1 MKPENEAGRGAEA
14 GVEPALAALLARLET
29 LAEAPGFAVQR
40 QVALSRAL
48 RLYLDSARPI
58 PLGPT
63 EEEVAQAQLYLYA
76 DYFPEDGQLS
86 LIEQLRDLIE
96 VHVPAEER
104 AWLDPLRHSYL
115 DLLDV
120 VETGN
125 GGGTFLLRSL
135 GDGRT
140 DRAAA
145 GAAAGRARPGQVLL
159 GRPVRGSTRTILVGG
174 AVVLSAARARTIKRG
189 ADEWRRE
196 LESDLG
202 DFALGEWQEF
212 AKRYGYILLWQLA
225 QARVEALRR
234 AIGRIRY
241 RTERGEPFLYARAL
255 YEHDDPGGLAAGMA
269 RWEGWKLESSA
280 GGDPTT
286 ATWVLTEGAAPVV
299 AGRVTLTPTQVWVEC
314 DGRERLD
321 AVKHQLAGAFGYRL
335 HFRGETVEPPA
346 PPPIPLD
353 LSTDEEPPLLATV
366 SAEES
371 RRLAAAFLEACYLD
385 WADRPSPALKGQ
397 TPRHAALDP
406 KTRPRAAELLVRME
420 RDDPSPRWCG
430 APAYDYG
437 RLRAHLGL

>member
-1 MKPENEAGRGAEA
+1 MKPESEAERGAEA
-14 GVEPALAALLARLET
+14 GVEPALASLLARLEA

-48 RLYLDSARPI
+48 RLYLDPAGAI

-63 EEEVAQAQLYLYA
+63 DGEVAQAQLYLYA

-96 VHVPAEER
+96 VHIPAEER

-115 DLLDV
+115 DLLEV
-120 VETGN
+120 VEAGD
-125 GGGTFLLRSL
+125 GGTLLLRSL

-140 DRAAA
+140 DRVAA
-145 GAAAGRARPGQVLL
+145 GGPAGRAVPGQVLL
-159 GRPVRGSTRTILVGG
+159 ARAVRGPERTVLPGG
-174 AVVLSAARARTIKRG
+174 AVVLSASWARTVKRG
-189 ADEWRRE
+189 ADDWRRE

-212 AKRYGYILLWQLA
+212 AKRFGYILLWQLA
-225 QARVEALRR
+225 QARLEALRR
-234 AIGRIRY
+234 AFGRIRY

-255 YEHDDPGGLAAGMA
+255 YEHDDPDGLAAGMA
-269 RWEGWKLESSA
+269 LLEGWKPEPA
-280 GGDPTT
+280 RGGGP
-286 ATWVLTEGAAPVV
+286 AAPAWIRTDGTSAVT
-299 AGRVTLTPTQVWVEC
+299 GRVTLTPTQAWVEC

-335 HFRGETVEPPA
+335 HFRGEAVEPPV
-346 PPPIPLD
+346 PPPITLD
-353 LSTDEEPPLLATV
+353 LSTDEEPFLDATV
-366 SAEES
+366 SVEES
-371 RRLAAAFLEACYLD
+371 RRLAASFLEACYLD

-406 KTRPRAAELLVRME
+406 RTRRQAAELIDRME
-420 RDDPSPRWCG
+420 RDDPSLRWCG